1 MTNRYV
7 AAAAMAGGGLGVFAM
22 WACVET
28 FSTDSC
34 PNPDYNHWV
43 NGNPDPCYF
52 LESMPDAGSDAGEA
66 AETAGD
72 ATSNVDAA
80 TTSDAGDH

>member
-7 AAAAMAGGGLGVFAM
+7 VVSAAAASVGLGVVGM

-28 FSTDSC
+28 YSTDSC

-52 LESMPDAGSDAGEA
+52 FGSGPDAGSVTAEAG
-66 AETAGD
+66 GD
-72 ATSNVDAA
+72 ADEASDAA
-80 TTSDAGDH
+80 NARDASDK